1 MKTKADASGEAA
13 IVRPKYY
20 EVDGALR
27 ANANRAWL
35 LAFLTIPIALAAICI
50 AVLARM
56 QPPTVIRIGSNGDA
70 SIVGKP
76 AKGTID
82 DLYFWSNAV
91 TLGLLV
97 CAAGITY
104 FEWRSAAKKEIVA
117 ATIIA
122 ELWNGRVS
130 DKIEIVR
137 RTEQFNQLVELQ
149 NQETERLLSAGP
161 KTSEPEQEAAGSITK
176 SISQNG
182 YSGSSAAGSA
192 AKSTSQAPRATES
205 AEGGNANDGTAR
217 LQQSNLLL
225 QRRVEAL
232 ENSEG
237 NLRQILNQTTL
248 LLDEERRR
256 NATLK
261 GA

>member
-1 MKTKADASGEAA
+1 MMRRISAIQLPAIILLLCAIAPGLVAQAQTVQPEKTGPAQRQRQGFFDF
-13 IVRPKYY
+13 
-20 EVDGALR
+20 ALGKINPSNTDYGTAM
-27 ANANRAWL
+27 ANGRNDL
-35 LAFLTIPIALAAICI
+35 
-50 AVLARM
+50 
-56 QPPTVIRIGSNGDA
+56 
-70 SIVGKP
+70 VGH
-76 AKGTID
+76 TID

-91 TLGLLV
+91 TLGLLA
-97 CAAGITY
+97 CAAGIIY

-137 RTEQFNQLVELQ
+137 RTQQFNQLVELQ

-161 KTSEPEQEAAGSITK
+161 KTSEHEQEAAESITK
-176 SISQNG
+176 NVGQNG

-192 AKSTSQAPRATES
+192 AKSTSPAPRATES
-205 AEGGNANDGTAR
+205 AAVGNVNDGTAR
-217 LQQSNLLL
+217 LQQSNLML

-232 ENSEG
+232 ENSEK
-237 NLRQILNQTTL
+237 NLKQRLNQTTI

>member
-1 MKTKADASGEAA
+1 MRRISAIQLPAVILLFCAIAPGLVAQTQTVQPEKTGPTLRQRQGFFD
-13 IVRPKYY
+13 Y
-20 EVDGALR
+20 ALGKINPSNTDYGTAM
-27 ANANRAWL
+27 ANGRSDL
-35 LAFLTIPIALAAICI
+35 
-50 AVLARM
+50 
-56 QPPTVIRIGSNGDA
+56 
-70 SIVGKP
+70 VGH
-76 AKGTID
+76 TID

-97 CAAGITY
+97 CSAGIIY

-137 RTEQFNQLVELQ
+137 RTQQFNQLVELQ

-161 KTSEPEQEAAGSITK
+161 KTSEHEQDAAESITK
-176 SISQNG
+176 NVGQNG

-192 AKSTSQAPRATES
+192 AKSTFPAPRATES
-205 AEGGNANDGTAR
+205 AAVGNANDGTAR
-217 LQQSNLLL
+217 LQQSNLML

-232 ENSEG
+232 ENSEK
-237 NLRQILNQTTL
+237 NLKQRLNQTTI

>member
-1 MKTKADASGEAA
+1 MRLISTIQLPAVILLFCAIAPGLVAQTQTVQPEKTGPTQGQRQGFFD
-13 IVRPKYY
+13 Y
-20 EVDGALR
+20 ALGKINR
-27 ANANRAWL
+27 SNTDYGTAMANGRSDL
-35 LAFLTIPIALAAICI
+35 
-50 AVLARM
+50 
-56 QPPTVIRIGSNGDA
+56 
-70 SIVGKP
+70 VGH
-76 AKGTID
+76 TID

-97 CAAGITY
+97 CSAGIIY

-130 DKIEIVR
+130 DRIEILR
-137 RTEQFNQLVELQ
+137 RTEQFNQLVELK
-149 NQETERLLSAGP
+149 NQETERLLSTGP
-161 KTSEPEQEAAGSITK
+161 KTSEHEQDAAESITK
-176 SISQNG
+176 SVGQNG
-182 YSGSSAAGSA
+182 HSGSSAAGSA
-192 AKSTSQAPRATES
+192 AKSTSPASRATES
-205 AEGGNANDGTAR
+205 AAVGNANDGTAR
-217 LQQSNLLL
+217 LQQSNLML

-232 ENSEG
+232 ENSEK
-237 NLRQILNQTTL
+237 NLKQRLNQTTI

>member
-1 MKTKADASGEAA
+1 MRRLSA
-13 IVRPKYY
+13 IQLS
-20 EVDGALR
+20 A
-27 ANANRAWL
+27 
-35 LAFLTIPIALAAICI
+35 
-50 AVLARM
+50 AVLLFCAIAPAPMAQTRTV
-56 QPPTVIRIGSNGDA
+56 QPQTAGQAVRQRQGFFDYALGKINPSNTDYGAAMADGRSEA
-70 SIVGKP
+70 VSH
-76 AKGTID
+76 TID

-97 CAAGITY
+97 CAAGIIY

-137 RTEQFNQLVELQ
+137 RTQQFNQLVELQ

-161 KTSEPEQEAAGSITK
+161 KTSEQEPEAAESITK
-176 SISQNG
+176 NVGQNG

-192 AKSTSQAPRATES
+192 AKSAFPAPRATES
-205 AEGGNANDGTAR
+205 AAVGNGNDGTAR
-217 LQQSNLLL
+217 LQQSNLML

-232 ENSEG
+232 ENSEK
-237 NLRQILNQTTL
+237 NLKQRLNQTTI

>member
-1 MKTKADASGEAA
+1 MQRLSA
-13 IVRPKYY
+13 IQLS
-20 EVDGALR
+20 A
-27 ANANRAWL
+27 
-35 LAFLTIPIALAAICI
+35 
-50 AVLARM
+50 AVLLFCAIAPAPMAQTRTV
-56 QPPTVIRIGSNGDA
+56 QPQTAGQAERQHQGFFDYALGKINPSNTDYGAAMADGRSEA
-70 SIVGKP
+70 VSH
-76 AKGTID
+76 TID

-97 CAAGITY
+97 CAAGIIY

-137 RTEQFNQLVELQ
+137 RTQQFNQLVELQ

-161 KTSEPEQEAAGSITK
+161 KTSEHEQDAAESITK
-176 SISQNG
+176 NVGQNG

-192 AKSTSQAPRATES
+192 AKSTFPAPRATES
-205 AEGGNANDGTAR
+205 AAVGNANDGTAR
-217 LQQSNLLL
+217 LQQSNLML

-232 ENSEG
+232 ENSER
-237 NLRQILNQTTL
+237 NLKQRLNQTTI

>member
-1 MKTKADASGEAA
+1 MMQRLSAIQLPAFILLFCAIAPGPVAQTQTVLPEKTGPTQLQRQGFLD
-13 IVRPKYY
+13 Y
-20 EVDGALR
+20 ALGKINPSNTDYGTAM
-27 ANANRAWL
+27 ANGRSDL
-35 LAFLTIPIALAAICI
+35 
-50 AVLARM
+50 
-56 QPPTVIRIGSNGDA
+56 
-70 SIVGKP
+70 VGH
-76 AKGTID
+76 TID
-82 DLYFWSNAV
+82 DLYFWSNAI

-97 CAAGITY
+97 CAAGIIY

-137 RTEQFNQLVELQ
+137 RTQQFNQLVELQ

-161 KTSEPEQEAAGSITK
+161 KTSEQEQEAAESITK
-176 SISQNG
+176 NVGQNG

-192 AKSTSQAPRATES
+192 AKSTSPAPRATES
-205 AEGGNANDGTAR
+205 AAVGNANDGTAR
-217 LQQSNLLL
+217 LQQSNLML

-232 ENSEG
+232 ENSEK
-237 NLRQILNQTTL
+237 NLKQRLNQTTI

>member
-1 MKTKADASGEAA
+1 MRRLSA
-13 IVRPKYY
+13 IQ
-20 EVDGALR
+20 
-27 ANANRAWL
+27 L
-35 LAFLTIPIALAAICI
+35 LAIALLICAIAPVLVAQTQSVQPQIARQAARQRQGFFDYALGKIN
-50 AVLARM
+50 
-56 QPPTVIRIGSNGDA
+56 PSNTDYGAEMADGRNA
-70 SIVGKP
+70 LVGH
-76 AKGTID
+76 TID

-97 CAAGITY
+97 CAAGIIY

-130 DKIEIVR
+130 DRIEIVR

-149 NQETERLLSAGP
+149 NQETERLLSAGS
-161 KTSEPEQEAAGSITK
+161 KTSEQEQEAAGSVTK
-176 SISQNG
+176 SVGQSG
-182 YSGSSAAGSA
+182 YSGSPAAGSA
-192 AKSTSQAPRATES
+192 AKITLPAPRATES
-205 AEGGNANDGTAR
+205 AAVENANDGTAR

-232 ENSEG
+232 ENSEN
-237 NLRQILNQTTL
+237 NLKQRLNQTTL

-256 NATLK
+256 NRTLK

>member
-1 MKTKADASGEAA
+1 MMRRLSA
-13 IVRPKYY
+13 IRLS
-20 EVDGALR
+20 A
-27 ANANRAWL
+27 
-35 LAFLTIPIALAAICI
+35 
-50 AVLARM
+50 AVLLFCAIAPAPMAQTRTVQPQTAR
-56 QPPTVIRIGSNGDA
+56 QAVRQGFFDYALGKINPSNTDFGAAMADGRSEA
-70 SIVGKP
+70 VSH
-76 AKGTID
+76 TID
-82 DLYFWSNAV
+82 DLYFWSNAI

-97 CAAGITY
+97 CAAGIIY

-137 RTEQFNQLVELQ
+137 RTQQFNQLVELQ

-161 KTSEPEQEAAGSITK
+161 KTSEHEQDAAESITK
-176 SISQNG
+176 SVGQNG
-182 YSGSSAAGSA
+182 HSGSSAAGSA
-192 AKSTSQAPRATES
+192 AKSTSPASRATES
-205 AEGGNANDGTAR
+205 AAVGNANDGTAR
-217 LQQSNLLL
+217 LQQSNLML

-232 ENSEG
+232 ENSEK
-237 NLRQILNQTTL
+237 NLKQRLNQTTI

>member
-1 MKTKADASGEAA
+1 MQRLSVIQLSA
-13 IVRPKYY
+13 
-20 EVDGALR
+20 
-27 ANANRAWL
+27 
-35 LAFLTIPIALAAICI
+35 
-50 AVLARM
+50 AVLLFCAIAPAPMAQTRTV
-56 QPPTVIRIGSNGDA
+56 QPQTAGQAVRQRQGFFDYALGKINPSNTDYGA
-70 SIVGKP
+70 AMAEGRSEAVSH
-76 AKGTID
+76 TID

-97 CAAGITY
+97 CAAGIIY

-130 DKIEIVR
+130 DRIEIVR
-137 RTEQFNQLVELQ
+137 RTEQFNQLVELH

-161 KTSEPEQEAAGSITK
+161 KATEQEQEAAGSITK
-176 SISQNG
+176 SVSQIG
-182 YSGSSAAGSA
+182 QSGSPVAGSA
-192 AKSTSQAPRATES
+192 AKSTFPVPRATES
-205 AEGGNANDGTAR
+205 AAVENANDGTAR

-232 ENSEG
+232 ENSEK
-237 NLRQILNQTTL
+237 NLKQRLNQTTL

>member
-1 MKTKADASGEAA
+1 M
-13 IVRPKYY
+13 RH
-20 EVDGALR
+20 
-27 ANANRAWL
+27 ANITRWVILVMSLSCVCGYSFGQTPNKLSSPTA
-35 LAFLTIPIALAAICI
+35 
-50 AVLARM
+50 
-56 QPPTVIRIGSNGDA
+56 QPPAKRQGFFDYALSKINPHGNDYGA
-70 SIVGKP
+70 SMDSVRN
-76 AKGTID
+76 AAVENTID

-91 TLGLLV
+91 TLCLLV
-97 CAAGITY
+97 CVAGIVY

-122 ELWNGRVS
+122 ELWNGRVT

-149 NQETERLLSAGP
+149 NQETERRLSAGP
-161 KTSEPEQEAAGSITK
+161 KTSEQEQEAAGSITK
-176 SISQNG
+176 SVSQIG
-182 YSGSSAAGSA
+182 QSGSPVAGSA
-192 AKSTSQAPRATES
+192 AKSTFPAPRATES
-205 AEGGNANDGTAR
+205 AAVENANDGTAR

-232 ENSEG
+232 ENSEK
-237 NLRQILNQTTL
+237 NLKQRLNQTTL

>member
-1 MKTKADASGEAA
+1 M
-13 IVRPKYY
+13 R
-20 EVDGALR
+20 R
-27 ANANRAWL
+27 L
-35 LAFLTIPIALAAICI
+35 LAIQLLIIPLLFCLAAPNMVGQTQSTSPQK
-50 AVLARM
+50 AVQTQRQSQGFFDYALGKIN
-56 QPPTVIRIGSNGDA
+56 PSNTDYGASMASSRD
-70 SIVGKP
+70 SIVNH
-76 AKGTID
+76 TVD
-82 DLYFWSNAV
+82 DLYFWSNV
-91 TLGLLV
+91 TTLGLLV
-97 CAAGITY
+97 CAAGIIY

-122 ELWNGRVS
+122 ELWNGRVT

-149 NQETERLLSAGP
+149 NQETERRLSAGP
-161 KTSEPEQEAAGSITK
+161 KTSEQEQEAAGSITK
-176 SISQNG
+176 SVSQIG
-182 YSGSSAAGSA
+182 QSGSPVAGSA
-192 AKSTSQAPRATES
+192 AKSTFPAPRATES
-205 AEGGNANDGTAR
+205 AAVENANDGTAR

-232 ENSEG
+232 ENSEK
-237 NLRQILNQTTL
+237 NLKQRLNQTTL

>member
-1 MKTKADASGEAA
+1 MRRISA
-13 IVRPKYY
+13 IQ
-20 EVDGALR
+20 LS
-27 ANANRAWL
+27 
-35 LAFLTIPIALAAICI
+35 
-50 AVLARM
+50 
-56 QPPTVIRIGSNGDA
+56 TVILLFCAIAPGLVAQRQTEQPEKTGPTQRQRQGFLDYALGKINPSNTDYGTAMANGRSDL
-70 SIVGKP
+70 VGH
-76 AKGTID
+76 TID

-97 CAAGITY
+97 CSAGIIY

-137 RTEQFNQLVELQ
+137 RTQQFNQLVELQ

-161 KTSEPEQEAAGSITK
+161 KTSEHEQDAAESITK
-176 SISQNG
+176 NVGQNG

-192 AKSTSQAPRATES
+192 AKSTSPAPRATES
-205 AEGGNANDGTAR
+205 AAVGNANDGTAR
-217 LQQSNLLL
+217 LQQSNLML

-232 ENSEG
+232 ENSEK
-237 NLRQILNQTTL
+237 NLKQRLNQTTI

>member
-1 MKTKADASGEAA
+1 MRRLSVIQLPA
-13 IVRPKYY
+13 IVLLICAIAPVMAVQAQTVQPQTTGQTLRQRQGFFDYALGKINPADTDY
-20 EVDGALR
+20 GAAMAYGRTELV
-27 ANANRAWL
+27 N
-35 LAFLTIPIALAAICI
+35 
-50 AVLARM
+50 
-56 QPPTVIRIGSNGDA
+56 Q
-70 SIVGKP
+70 
-76 AKGTID
+76 TID

-97 CAAGITY
+97 CAAGIIY
-104 FEWRSAAKKEIVA
+104 FEWHSAAKKEIVA

-130 DKIEIVR
+130 DRIEIVR

-149 NQETERLLSAGP
+149 NQETERLLSAGS
-161 KTSEPEQEAAGSITK
+161 KTSEQEQEAAGSVTK
-176 SISQNG
+176 SVSQAG
-182 YSGSSAAGSA
+182 YSGSPAASSA
-192 AKSTSQAPRATES
+192 AKSTLPAPRATES
-205 AEGGNANDGTAR
+205 AAVENANDGTAR

-232 ENSEG
+232 ENSEN
-237 NLRQILNQTTL
+237 NLKQRLNQTTL

-256 NATLK
+256 NRTLK

>member
-1 MKTKADASGEAA
+1 MRRLSAIQLQA
-13 IVRPKYY
+13 IVLLLCVVAPVMVAQTLAVQPHTAGQTVRQRQGFFDYALGKINPSNTDYGA
-20 EVDGALR
+20 EMADGRNAL
-27 ANANRAWL
+27 
-35 LAFLTIPIALAAICI
+35 
-50 AVLARM
+50 
-56 QPPTVIRIGSNGDA
+56 
-70 SIVGKP
+70 VGH
-76 AKGTID
+76 TID

-97 CAAGITY
+97 CAAGIIY

-130 DKIEIVR
+130 DRIEIVR
-137 RTEQFNQLVELQ
+137 RTQQFNQLVELQ

-161 KTSEPEQEAAGSITK
+161 KATEQEQEAAGSIAK
-176 SISQNG
+176 RVSQIG
-182 YSGSSAAGSA
+182 QSGSPVAGSA
-192 AKSTSQAPRATES
+192 AKSTFPVPRATES
-205 AEGGNANDGTAR
+205 AAVENANDGTAR

-232 ENSEG
+232 ENSEK
-237 NLRQILNQTTL
+237 NLKQRLNQATL

-256 NATLK
+256 NRTLK